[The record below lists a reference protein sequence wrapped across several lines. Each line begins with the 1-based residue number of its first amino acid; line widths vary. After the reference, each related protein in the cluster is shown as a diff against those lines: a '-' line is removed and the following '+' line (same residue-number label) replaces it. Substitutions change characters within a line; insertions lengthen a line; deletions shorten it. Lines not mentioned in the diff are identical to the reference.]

1 MHKYPKEYDYHRVPA
16 PWMQIEILKVLGKLG
31 NNDPRASGKIYDI
44 VEKTLRKSTYFR
56 NFNH

>member
-1 MHKYPKEYDYHRVPA
+1 
-16 PWMQIEILKVLGKLG
+16 MQIEILKVLGKLG